1 MDFFYLS
8 LSGFGA
14 YFESFV
20 PFKKAV
26 QHQYLFF
33 FWGQGGQL
41 PRIKHHFFE
50 EFEGADLTE
59 AAAKWRFAQ
68 KWYESLREVS
78 VYFRS

>member
-1 MDFFYLS
+1 MDFFY

-33 FWGQGGQL
+33 FGVRVDSYPG
-41 PRIKHHFFE
+41 
-50 EFEGADLTE
+50 
-59 AAAKWRFAQ
+59 
-68 KWYESLREVS
+68 
-78 VYFRS
+78 